1 MRDETRVLYN
11 ETCPVCRFEIDS
23 YAKQARAA
31 NLPILFETLGQA
43 AVWGLTPDQAARRS
57 RRDSEATHSCRSYGQ
72 KGTMWSRYAA
82 GP

>member
-1 MRDETRVLYN
+1 MRPKAIASSRV
-11 ETCPVCRFEIDS
+11 EPV
-23 YAKQARAA
+23 A
-31 NLPILFETLGQA
+31 
-43 AVWGLTPDQAARRS
+43 TPDEHTIAQREVDSDWPKKARSRGTRTARRS